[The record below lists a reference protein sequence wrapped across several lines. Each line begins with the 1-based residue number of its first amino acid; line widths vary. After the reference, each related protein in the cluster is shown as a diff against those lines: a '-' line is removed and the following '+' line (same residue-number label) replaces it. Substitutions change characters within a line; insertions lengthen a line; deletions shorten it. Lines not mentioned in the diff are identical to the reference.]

1 LSLALVPMIAGPPE
15 FGSFETDWI
24 PSITDMDAAIADLQ
38 SKASEFGSEMF
49 NAYDL
54 TSDAV
59 TGFNMAWNQFVA
71 DLADLKDA
79 LWFNRWQRRSDIVA
93 MRQRFNDLVARWH
106 RLPGAPAATSTP
118 TFKPEQISPPST
130 NFDSTIK
137 WAAIGLVA
145 IAGISALAQLSPAIK
160 QLLPKGGSR

>member
-1 LSLALVPMIAGPPE
+1 MSLALVPMIAGP
-15 FGSFETDWI
+15 GLGNFETDWI
-24 PSITDMDAAIADLQ
+24 PSITDLDAAIAELQ
-38 SKASEFGSEMF
+38 AKASEFGSEMF

-71 DLADLKDA
+71 ELADLRGA

-93 MRQRFNDLVARWH
+93 MRQRFNGLVARWH

-118 TFKPEQISPPST
+118 TFKPEQIHPPST
-130 NFDSTIK
+130 NFDATIK

-160 QLLPKGGSR
+160 ALLPKKGEK